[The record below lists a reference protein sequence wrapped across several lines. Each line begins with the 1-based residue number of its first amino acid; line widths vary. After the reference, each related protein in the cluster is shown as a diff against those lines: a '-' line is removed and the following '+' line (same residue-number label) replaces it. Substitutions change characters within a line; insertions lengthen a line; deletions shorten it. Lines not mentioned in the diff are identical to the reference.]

1 MTVSLIE
8 SHEQKACTRL
18 IRRQR
23 CIKNVFCSAQ
33 DHYNTFVPLN
43 NFLYAKKIILIS
55 LINHQILRTNQ
66 LNIGK
71 EILLMSI
78 RQILLIILLF

>member
-1 MTVSLIE
+1 MYFVLRKITIIHLSHLII
-8 SHEQKACTRL
+8 SCMQ
-18 IRRQR
+18 
-23 CIKNVFCSAQ
+23 
-33 DHYNTFVPLN
+33 
-43 NFLYAKKIILIS
+43 KKIILIS

-78 RQILLIILLF
+78 RQILLMILLF